1 MWRFSVE
8 SLKNVCQPVRVN
20 FTAFLLT
27 WWQTQHDNWLVVDL
41 VHCQFPAFP
50 VVLRF
55 KLLQPVWSSLKKT
68 LILLADVV
76 VTDAEKGV
84 TGTSTLF
91 RTSESSGLAS
101 RIWSFFTW
109 YIFTNLSLTPVA
121 TSLQHHFLLTC
132 LPGVMSLCYLR
143 DLLQNSLRKH
153 ILPCLSALLHV
164 GCIFGSHGYQVI
176 FHVKTVWLADFWW
189 NLASRLHGTWDMTF
203 SYNISYYKGV
213 LLYTYSA
220 YNCISVRECRIWLL
234 YPTACLLCSYRIYGS
249 LTVPHANC
257 LPNPQSVLYHNT
269 KILS

>member
-1 MWRFSVE
+1 M
-8 SLKNVCQPVRVN
+8 L
-20 FTAFLLT
+20 
-27 WWQTQHDNWLVVDL
+27 WWQMPRKVWPELPLFLGHRNLAAWL
-41 VHCQFPAFP
+41 P
-50 VVLRF
+50 
-55 KLLQPVWSSLKKT
+55 
-68 LILLADVV
+68 
-76 VTDAEKGV
+76 GY
-84 TGTSTLF
+84 
-91 RTSESSGLAS
+91 GL
-101 RIWSFFTW
+101 FFTW

-220 YNCISVRECRIWLL
+220 YNCISVRECRI
-234 YPTACLLCSYRIYGS
+234 
-249 LTVPHANC
+249 
-257 LPNPQSVLYHNT
+257 
-269 KILS
+269 